1 MISIFILFL
10 LPSGT
15 ISSPVIDG
23 RIDLGEWEN
32 SENFIIELNTGDLVN
47 FSILYGV
54 NEVYF
59 LAIIDQSSEDQEIAL
74 DTTIE
79 HDFFGIEFD
88 NNKDNSIM
96 GTQSS
101 PDDTI
106 IVNYLENNAEDMY
119 MHSFQVFQD
128 ERNGGINNAKGMVG
142 TKDNKLIFEISRPYI
157 TNDNNGYDAI
167 ITPGETYQFMV
178 AFWDNQNPGSA
189 TIGFNKKVGGSQ
201 FIIQSAKTVY
211 NDINH
216 DLTIIIT
223 FILCLGVG
231 LLLNSFD
238 FKRIKTMLMKFY

>member
-1 MISIFILFL
+1 M
-10 LPSGT
+10 
-15 ISSPVIDG
+15 
-23 RIDLGEWEN
+23 
-32 SENFIIELNTGDLVN
+32 NTGDLVN

-142 TKDNKLIFEISRPYI
+142 TKDNQLIFEISRPYI

-189 TIGFNKKVGGSQ
+189 TIGFNKKW
-201 FIIQSAKTVY
+201 ADH
-211 NDINH
+211 N
-216 DLTIIIT
+216 L
-223 FILCLGVG
+223 
-231 LLLNSFD
+231 
-238 FKRIKTMLMKFY
+238 